1 MQVKSSTNKALLGVS
16 GHAGAGHVHSHSG
29 FIQDDS
35 AGFAAIASLIGMA
48 HPVDTAI
55 KNVTVDV
62 DTVEVHT
69 GGGGTGRRCD
79 TGGITCGHDHHAG
92 DWRGQDGEA

>member
-35 AGFAAIASLIGMA
+35 AGFAAVASLIGMA
-48 HPVDTAI
+48 HPVDTTI
-55 KNVTVDV
+55 
-62 DTVEVHT
+62 
-69 GGGGTGRRCD
+69 RM
-79 TGGITCGHDHHAG
+79 
-92 DWRGQDGEA
+92 